1 MLAAKDVLFHWD
13 STYSVNI
20 GILDTQHKTLVAMVN
35 DLHQA
40 MTEGSGKDKLRG
52 ILSNLV
58 KYTQAHFATEE
69 RLMQSHGYPDFLAH
83 KSQHEDLTN
92 TVLDLQSR
100 FLSNQVG
107 LSIEV
112 MEFLK
117 DWLVKHILG
126 SDKKYTPFLNAKG
139 VR

>member
-1 MLAAKDVLFHWD
+1 MPTANTVLFHWD
-13 STYSVNI
+13 ATYSVNI
-20 GILDTQHKTLVAMVN
+20 GIIDTQHKTLVGMVN

-40 MTEGSGKDKLRG
+40 MAQGSGKDKLGG

-69 RLMQSHGYPDFLAH
+69 RMMQSHGYPEFLAH
-83 KSQHEDLTN
+83 KSEHESLTS
-92 TVLDLQSR
+92 TVLDLQRR
-100 FLSNQVG
+100 FLANEVG
-107 LSIEV
+107 LSV
-112 MEFLK
+112 DAMEFLK

-126 SDKKYTPFLNAKG
+126 SDKKYTPFLNAQG

>member
-1 MLAAKDVLFHWD
+1 MPTANAVLFCWD

-20 GILDTQHKTLVAMVN
+20 GVIDTQHKTLVTMIN

-40 MTEGSGKDKLRG
+40 MAKGSGKEKLGG
-52 ILSNLV
+52 ILSNLI
-58 KYTQAHFATEE
+58 KYTRAHFATEE
-69 RLMQSHGYPDFLAH
+69 TLMQTHGYPGFLAQ
-83 KSQHEDLTN
+83 KSEHESLTK

-112 MEFLK
+112 MDFLK

-126 SDKKYTPFLNAKG
+126 SDKKYTSFLNAKG